1 MDQTLI
7 EDRIESASMQRS
19 EEGKEA
25 TSERSSAEFRVES
38 EIAPNLQEV
47 QQEEEII
54 CMDDVW

>member
-1 MDQTLI
+1 
-7 EDRIESASMQRS
+7 MQRS